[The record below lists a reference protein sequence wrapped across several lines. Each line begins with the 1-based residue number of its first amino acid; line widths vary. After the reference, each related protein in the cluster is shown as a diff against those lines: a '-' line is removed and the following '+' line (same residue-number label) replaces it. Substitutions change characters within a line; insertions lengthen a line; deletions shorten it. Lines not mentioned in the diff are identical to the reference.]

1 MNDKSYWEQYY
12 KKNPNPVEP
21 STFAR
26 FTSGFL
32 HPGNSLIELGCG
44 NGRDSVFFAQNN
56 LNVTAIDQVESEM
69 DYLNHKYSLYN
80 LDFKADDFTRLTSD
94 KSYDYVYSRFTLHSI
109 NEEAE
114 ARVLKWIGSNL
125 KDQGYFFLEVRS
137 INDPMFQKGEKISDN
152 ENVTTHYRRYLNLED
167 TINKIEKCGLKIIYQ
182 LETNSKVQK
191 VKDKTTEKREYPIAV
206 LINAASASASEILAS
221 AIKESY
227 HGLVVGTN
235 SYGKGTVQ
243 KTKKLSDGS
252 MIKYTTEKWLTPNG
266 TWINEVGVIPTD
278 FIELKTVHD
287 MQNNEPTTD
296 KQFEKAKELI
306 LEKIK

>member
-167 TINKIEKCGLKIIYQ
+167 TINKIENCGLKIIYQ
-182 LETNSKVQK
+182 LESQGLAAYKDDDPMLIRIVAQK
-191 VKDKTTEKREYPIAV
+191 
-206 LINAASASASEILAS
+206 
-221 AIKESY
+221 
-227 HGLVVGTN
+227 
-235 SYGKGTVQ
+235 
-243 KTKKLSDGS
+243 
-252 MIKYTTEKWLTPNG
+252 
-266 TWINEVGVIPTD
+266 
-278 FIELKTVHD
+278 
-287 MQNNEPTTD
+287 
-296 KQFEKAKELI
+296 
-306 LEKIK
+306 

>member
-44 NGRDSVFFAQNN
+44 IGRDSVFFAQNN

-80 LDFKADDFTRLTSD
+80 LDFKADDFTRLNSD

-114 ARVLKWIGSNL
+114 SRVLKWIGSNL

-182 LETNSKVQK
+182 LESQGLAVYKDDDPMLIRIVAQK
-191 VKDKTTEKREYPIAV
+191 
-206 LINAASASASEILAS
+206 
-221 AIKESY
+221 
-227 HGLVVGTN
+227 
-235 SYGKGTVQ
+235 
-243 KTKKLSDGS
+243 
-252 MIKYTTEKWLTPNG
+252 
-266 TWINEVGVIPTD
+266 
-278 FIELKTVHD
+278 
-287 MQNNEPTTD
+287 
-296 KQFEKAKELI
+296 
-306 LEKIK
+306 

>member
-114 ARVLKWIGSNL
+114 SRVLKWIGSNL

-182 LETNSKVQK
+182 LESQGLAVYKDDDPMLIRIVAQK
-191 VKDKTTEKREYPIAV
+191 
-206 LINAASASASEILAS
+206 
-221 AIKESY
+221 
-227 HGLVVGTN
+227 
-235 SYGKGTVQ
+235 
-243 KTKKLSDGS
+243 
-252 MIKYTTEKWLTPNG
+252 
-266 TWINEVGVIPTD
+266 
-278 FIELKTVHD
+278 
-287 MQNNEPTTD
+287 
-296 KQFEKAKELI
+296 
-306 LEKIK
+306 

>member
-80 LDFKADDFTRLTSD
+80 LDFKADDFTRLNSD

-114 ARVLKWIGSNL
+114 SRVLKWIGSNL
-125 KDQGYFFLEVRS
+125 KYQGYFFLEVRS

-182 LETNSKVQK
+182 LESQGLAVYKDDDPMLIRIVAQK
-191 VKDKTTEKREYPIAV
+191 
-206 LINAASASASEILAS
+206 
-221 AIKESY
+221 
-227 HGLVVGTN
+227 
-235 SYGKGTVQ
+235 
-243 KTKKLSDGS
+243 
-252 MIKYTTEKWLTPNG
+252 
-266 TWINEVGVIPTD
+266 
-278 FIELKTVHD
+278 
-287 MQNNEPTTD
+287 
-296 KQFEKAKELI
+296 
-306 LEKIK
+306 

>member
-80 LDFKADDFTRLTSD
+80 LDFKSDDFTRLNSD

-182 LETNSKVQK
+182 LESQGLAVYKDDDPMLIRIVAQK
-191 VKDKTTEKREYPIAV
+191 
-206 LINAASASASEILAS
+206 
-221 AIKESY
+221 
-227 HGLVVGTN
+227 
-235 SYGKGTVQ
+235 
-243 KTKKLSDGS
+243 
-252 MIKYTTEKWLTPNG
+252 
-266 TWINEVGVIPTD
+266 
-278 FIELKTVHD
+278 
-287 MQNNEPTTD
+287 
-296 KQFEKAKELI
+296 
-306 LEKIK
+306 